1 MPPTQRHS
9 PAELLTRCSTSFT
22 VIFCMPSCLQPG
34 AAFDAHI
41 LARWASRVR
50 FRGLYWSK
58 ALSNQLLASLF
69 HSAPALSR
77 SSVVVIAFI
86 QADFLQLAV
95 I

>member
-1 MPPTQRHS
+1 MPT
-9 PAELLTRCSTSFT
+9 F
-22 VIFCMPSCLQPG
+22 LQG
-34 AAFDAHI
+34 G
-41 LARWASRVR
+41 LRGLG